1 VLGHY
6 CREIGL
12 FSLEEA
18 VRKMT
23 GLPASRFGLTDRGR
37 IVPGGFADIVVFDP
51 ARIADRATFDQPTI
65 PADGISL
72 VMVNGKPVW
81 RDGATTGFRPG
92 RALRRKGRVNR

>member
-1 VLGHY
+1 MLGHY

-12 FSLEEA
+12 FPLEEA

-37 IVPGGFADIVVFDP
+37 ILPGGFADIVVFEP
-51 ARIADRATFDQPTI
+51 NRIADRATFDQPTT

-72 VMVNGKPVW
+72 VMGNGKPVW
-81 RDGATTGFRPG
+81 RHGATTGLRPG